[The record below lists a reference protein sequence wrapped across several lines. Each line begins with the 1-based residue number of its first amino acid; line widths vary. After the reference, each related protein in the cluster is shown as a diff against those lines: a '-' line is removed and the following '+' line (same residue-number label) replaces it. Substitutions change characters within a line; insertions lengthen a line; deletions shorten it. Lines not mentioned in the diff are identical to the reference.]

1 MFLYITFDVS
11 RLEGQ
16 AAVSVHT
23 NPLTTA
29 TILVIRNH
37 TTAITRQLQYF
48 SDWPLM
54 TSYRYYETGVL
65 WPAGITDTNCIV
77 LNQSIFPFIEN
88 NSGTLTQTRL
98 GWSRS
103 RCRLMRSSC
112 VSKPST
118 RRAAELKWTEQCGPD
133 ELILT
138 VCEKETDF
146 RFSVAQKVITR
157 WQSKIN

>member
-1 MFLYITFDVS
+1 MILRDIKNSTRTNVMFLYITFDVS

-54 TSYRYYETGVL
+54 TSYRSNTMKPECFGL
-65 WPAGITDTNCIV
+65 QG
-77 LNQSIFPFIEN
+77 L
-88 NSGTLTQTRL
+88 QTPTAL
-98 GWSRS
+98 Y
-103 RCRLMRSSC
+103 
-112 VSKPST
+112 
-118 RRAAELKWTEQCGPD
+118 
-133 ELILT
+133 
-138 VCEKETDF
+138 
-146 RFSVAQKVITR
+146 
-157 WQSKIN
+157 